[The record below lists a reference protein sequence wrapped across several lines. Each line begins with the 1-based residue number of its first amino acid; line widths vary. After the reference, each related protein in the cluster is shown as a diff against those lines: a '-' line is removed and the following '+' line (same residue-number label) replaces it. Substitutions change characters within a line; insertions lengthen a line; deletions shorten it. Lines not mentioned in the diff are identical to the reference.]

1 MTMVGMTGA
10 RHEAE
15 AEHRHR
21 MAVNLVAAG
30 FITLLMVS
38 AYWVVSTLS
47 GIVL

>member
-1 MTMVGMTGA
+1 MTMVGVTGA
-10 RHEAE
+10 RQEDD

-30 FITLLMVS
+30 FMTLLMVS

-47 GIVL
+47 GVVL